1 MNPYRDYWK
10 RVAAWIGV
18 AGALALLAWL
28 GLRPIH
34 RPTRWAEFH
43 SQSESQ
49 FALEPGDCTGAASE
63 TVAATAPLVK
73 HPTPVSLPTFCARLP
88 LPPLRLRSSNEFARG
103 VHLRRGPPRIL

>member
-1 MNPYRDYWK
+1 MNPHRDYWK
-10 RVAAWIGV
+10 RAAAWAGV
-18 AGALALLAWL
+18 AGALVLLAWL

-43 SQSESQ
+43 SRSESQ
-49 FALEPGDCTGAASE
+49 FALEQGDCTGAASE
-63 TVAATAPLVK
+63 AVAAIAPLTQRA
-73 HPTPVSLPTFCARLP
+73 TPVSLPASCARLP